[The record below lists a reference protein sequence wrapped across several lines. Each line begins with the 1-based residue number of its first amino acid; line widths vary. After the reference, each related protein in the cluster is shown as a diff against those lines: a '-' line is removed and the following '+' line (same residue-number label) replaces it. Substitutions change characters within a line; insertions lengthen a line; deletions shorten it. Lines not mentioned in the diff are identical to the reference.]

1 MRIIYQ
7 DGKLLV
13 SLTRDEVTKVN
24 NEIGNPVELDIGNLP
39 MLHEDITKA
48 ATYYLKHMQVKKELS
63 ESKQDE

>member
-48 ATYYLKHMQVKKELS
+48 ATYYL
-63 ESKQDE
+63 